1 MRKML
6 NLSVFN
12 QQQMRDNKMPTIE
25 TEEQYVQKYI
35 SLALSKEDTAQKI
48 ARVVRFWSKYPHLN
62 NDPFALYEQMR
73 DNNKGKFVTLLTSLY
88 GIIKADVALNPSHYN
103 NE

>member
-12 QQQMRDNKMPTIE
+12 QQQMGGNNMPTIE

-35 SLALSKEDTAQKI
+35 FLALSKEDTAQKI

-73 DNNKGKFVTLLTSLY
+73 NNNKGKFVTLLTSLY
-88 GIIKADVALNPSHYN
+88 GIIKEDVALNPSHYN

>member
-6 NLSVFN
+6 NLSAFN
-12 QQQMRDNKMPTIE
+12 QQQMGDNKMPTIE

-35 SLALSKEDTAQKI
+35 SLALSKEDAAQKI

-73 DNNKGKFVTLLTSLY
+73 NNNKGKFVTLLTSLY